1 MIWPILKSGAYPGIS
16 PGISPGEGGSVSK
29 APPPGNCPGEGGSVS
44 IAPLASNVLNKKH
57 IPEDIDK

>member
-16 PGISPGEGGSVSK
+16 PGIS
-29 APPPGNCPGEGGSVS
+29 PGEGGSVS

>member
-29 APPPGNCPGEGGSVS
+29 APPPETVQGKGDQSQ
-44 IAPLASNVLNKKH
+44 
-57 IPEDIDK
+57 